1 MPEHP
6 ESLISIA
13 DYEAAAEAALVPGAR
28 GYFSGGAADEI
39 TLRDNLDAWAR
50 IALRPRVLVGV
61 GERDPSVTVLGRRW
75 PHPLII
81 APMAY
86 QKLAHEDGELA
97 MAQAAA
103 ATGTTMCLSTFA
115 NVSIGTLAQE
125 VPEVSRWFQL
135 YVFSD
140 RAITREL
147 IAQAVQNGYEA
158 LVVTVDLPVPGI
170 REREIRTQADQAS
183 AHLVPAA
190 VAAGLTSDK
199 TRTEFAALTDPDLNW
214 ADIERFAADCP
225 LPVIVK
231 GLLTPEDALLAAEHG
246 ARGIVVS
253 NHGGR
258 QLDTVLSAVDA
269 LPAIVD
275 AVGDRLEVIV
285 DGGVRRGTDVL
296 KALALGARA
305 VMVGRPLLWGLCVD
319 GAAGARRVLELL
331 LAEFDSGLG
340 LVGSPRAEQLD
351 RSFVCTAP
359 WAAREGSGASTRP
372 TGPR

>member
-1 MPEHP
+1 VPDHP

-13 DYEAAAEAALVPGAR
+13 DYEAAAEAVLNRGAL
-28 GYFSGGAADEI
+28 GYFAGGAADEI
-39 TLRDNLDAWAR
+39 TMRDNLDAWAR
-50 IALRPRVLVGV
+50 IAVRPRVLVGV
-61 GERDPSVTVLGRRW
+61 GERDSSVELLGRRR

-86 QKLAHEDGELA
+86 QKLAHTDGEVA
-97 MAQAAA
+97 TAHAAA
-103 ATGTTMCLSTFA
+103 ATGTTICLSTFA
-115 NVSIGTLAQE
+115 NVTIGELAE
-125 VPEVSRWFQL
+125 AVPEVSRWFQL
-135 YVFSD
+135 YVFED
-140 RAITREL
+140 RGITREL
-147 IAQAVQNGYEA
+147 IDQAVAHGYEA
-158 LVVTVDLPVPGI
+158 LVVTVDLPVGGVRD
-170 REREIRTQADQAS
+170 RETRTESEQAS

-190 VAAGLTSDK
+190 VMAGLKGDK
-199 TRTEFAALTDPDLNW
+199 SRIEFATLTDPNLNW
-214 ADIERFAADCP
+214 SDIEQFATDCP

-231 GLLTPEDALLAAEHG
+231 GLLSPEDAVLAAEHG

-258 QLDTVLSAVDA
+258 QLDTVLSAADA

-305 VMVGRPLLWGLCVD
+305 VMVGRPLLWGLSVD

-331 LAEFDSGLG
+331 LAEFDSAIALAGC
-340 LVGSPRAEQLD
+340 PRAQELD
-351 RSFVCTAP
+351 RRFVCAAP
-359 WAAREGSGASTRP
+359 WAVSSL
-372 TGPR
+372 